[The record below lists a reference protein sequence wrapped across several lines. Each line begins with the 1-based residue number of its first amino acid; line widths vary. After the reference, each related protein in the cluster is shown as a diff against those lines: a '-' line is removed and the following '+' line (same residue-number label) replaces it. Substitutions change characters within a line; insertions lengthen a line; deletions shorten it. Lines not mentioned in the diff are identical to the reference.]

1 MAQAL
6 LPTGYRRRYASVV
19 FGVLQPPAAALL
31 AEERAALG
39 DLREVL
45 ATAESSGEAL
55 GLLRQATAD
64 LDSVFLLVVV
74 GEFNAG
80 KSAFVNALLRGDVL
94 REGVTPTTAAVTLV
108 AYGDERTERQATDG
122 LVQVTAP
129 SPILR
134 DLRLVDTPGTNA
146 ILRHHERLTQEFVP
160 RSDLVLFITS
170 ADRPFTESER
180 AFLAEI
186 RSWGRKVVFALNKV
200 DLLATP
206 DDLRAQL
213 DFVAAGVRQLL
224 GFEPEIF
231 PVSAR
236 RARAALG
243 LADPAERS
251 REWDASGFAEL
262 EAYLQRTL
270 DDVGRVRLKL
280 LSPLGVAERIL
291 TEQRAATSA
300 RLAVIRDDLRT
311 SEQIDRLLDLY
322 VQDTRRDFE
331 PRLADLE
338 NVIRQ
343 LAERGNDF
351 FEDTVRLGRVWDLFH
366 AERIRGEFEREVVA
380 DTAEQIDRRVQDM
393 IDWLV
398 EQDVR
403 LWRSISAEL
412 DRRRAAGGDPAQ
424 AAVTGPFETDR
435 RAVLQGVA
443 TRAREVLQRH
453 DHRREAE
460 DIGTAMREA
469 VTQAGLLQ
477 VGAVGLGAA
486 LVGLIGTVAADVTGL
501 LAASV
506 LAGVGLFILPMRKRR
521 AQTEFRER
529 TDELRERLTE
539 SMREELNRQLDA
551 SVQRVR
557 DAIAPYDRFVRAERD
572 RLSELEAT
580 LDRFEQRFASLR
592 AGIEM
597 LGTSTVA
604 GADRTTVSAER

>member
-1 MAQAL
+1 M
-6 LPTGYRRRYASVV
+6 
-19 FGVLQPPAAALL
+19 FGVLQPPAAGLL

-39 DLREVL
+39 ELRETL
-45 ATAESSGEAL
+45 AATESSGDAL
-55 GLLRQATAD
+55 ALLRQATVD

-80 KSAFVNALLRGDVL
+80 KSAFVNALLRDDVL
-94 REGVTPTTAAVTLV
+94 REGVTPTTASVTLV
-108 AYGDERTERQATDG
+108 SYGDERTERQTSDG

-186 RSWGRKVVFALNKV
+186 KSWGRKVVFALNKV
-200 DLLATP
+200 DLLGTTE
-206 DDLRAQL
+206 DLRTQL

-243 LADPAERS
+243 LADPTARTG
-251 REWDASGFAEL
+251 EWEASGFAAL
-262 EAYLQRTL
+262 EGYLQRTL

-291 TEQRAATSA
+291 GDQRAATTA
-300 RLAVIRDDLRT
+300 RLVVLRDDLRT
-311 SEQIDRLLDLY
+311 SEHIDRLLDLY
-322 VQDTRRDFE
+322 VQDARRDFE

-343 LAERGNDF
+343 MAERGNEF
-351 FEDTVRLGRVWDLFH
+351 FEDTVRLGRIWDLFK
-366 AERIRGEFEREVVA
+366 AERIRAEFERDVVA

-398 EQDVR
+398 DRDVQ
-403 LWRSISAEL
+403 LWRSITSEL
-412 DRRRAAGGDPAQ
+412 DRRRAAGAESTHS
-424 AAVTGPFETDR
+424 AVTGPFEVDR

-469 VTQAGLLQ
+469 VTQASLFQ
-477 VGAVGLGAA
+477 AGAVGLGAA
-486 LVGLIGTVAADVTGL
+486 TVALVSSVAADVTGL
-501 LAASV
+501 LAAGV
-506 LAGVGLFILPMRKRR
+506 LAGVGMFILPMRKRR

-539 SMREELNRQLDA
+539 SMREELTRQLDA

-557 DAIAPYDRFVRAERD
+557 DAVAPYDRFVRAERD
-572 RLSELEAT
+572 RLSELDAT
-580 LDRFEQRFASLR
+580 LDGFEQRVASLR

-597 LGTSTVA
+597 LGTSTVGSA
-604 GADRTTVSAER
+604 GRAIVPDSAAAASERR